1 MILQFQ
7 FVSRPV
13 GISLSQVSVNTE
25 LRYTFFGV
33 NKALLTLIGNITIF
47 VIDTFDLLLLS
58 PLDYIQLIFE
68 TLKET
73 VPLTIDVNKA

>member
-1 MILQFQ
+1 MILNLHI
-7 FVSRPV
+7 VSRPV
-13 GISLSQVSVNTE
+13 GIGLSQVSVNPE

-47 VIDTFDLLLLS
+47 VIDTFDLSLLS

-73 VPLTIDVNKA
+73 VPLTIGVNRA